1 MEINKSKNYGLYI
14 DKLSKMGFETTKL
27 EDDYGE
33 RLIDATFSIS
43 NDNGLAYDGSLLQT
57 VLYKLTPYA
66 IKINDLY
73 PEEIRVNKE
82 SLIKVCLLHQIAKAV
97 RLIKNDNE
105 WERDKRGLLYK
116 YDSKQPAI
124 KTGMHSLVIAQNCG
138 IPFTPEEAEAM
149 TINDRDPS
157 DDQAR
162 WHSSIMSTIIRQAN
176 EMVYM
181 EAINTQR

>member
-138 IPFTPEEAEAM
+138 IPFTPEEAE
-149 TINDRDPS
+149 NHP
-157 DDQAR
+157 AR
-162 WHSSIMSTIIRQAN
+162 YALCEIENIYDEGIVFEPIHRVIGRCRQRN
-176 EMVYM
+176 KY
-181 EAINTQR
+181 